1 MNEKDKTLFP
11 PYRSGYW
18 IAWCF
23 LISGFILTGFTAY
36 IIKLKI
42 DADLKHEF
50 EIECNEIKKSI
61 SVRLSAHAQLLRGG
75 ASYLMSDE
83 YVSREEWKSYIENG
97 KIDKN
102 LPGIQGMGFSLIVP
116 KVQLTRH
123 IQEIRKEGFPEYK
136 MFPEGNREIYTSVIY
151 LEPFS
156 GKNLRAF
163 GYDMYSEPVR
173 RAAMEQ
179 SRDSNTAMLSGK
191 VRLVQEGD
199 EEVQAGTL
207 MYVPVYKEGMPVNTV
222 EERRLAIMGWVYNP
236 YRMNDLML
244 GILGGWDLQSEN
256 RIRLQIYDGDILT
269 TETLLFD
276 TKTGDTVSVKETL
289 NQLLPID
296 FNGKHWTLNLSGADL
311 HSSYL
316 NFIYAFLICGIV
328 ISILI
333 FFLIKS
339 MLNTRIRA
347 VEIAEGLTADIQESE
362 AKFRQLIENSHDIIF
377 TISVD
382 GVFTFVS
389 KSWTNLLGHTIKE
402 VVGQPFQKF
411 VHSDDI
417 PMCTAFLQKIIETG
431 KRQEGIDFRVRHKN
445 GKWLWQTSN
454 VINITNE
461 TGIVVALEGIAHDI
475 TERKLAEEELHKSEE
490 RYRLILKN
498 SFESV
503 YLFDEY
509 SKQIVD
515 ANPAFLKLSGYA
527 IEEARTLT
535 LYDIVAEEHSSID
548 RNITKV
554 LSGTGFSMGER
565 RWKRKDGTI
574 VIVEA
579 SASKFIQNG
588 KTVIFISGR
597 DISERK
603 QTEKI
608 IRDNE
613 IYLKKTQ
620 TIANLGTYTMDL
632 TSGNWSSSEILDDI
646 FGIETDYDKSG
657 EGWISLI
664 HPEWQKI
671 ISDYFHQVISDKK
684 AKFDKEYK
692 IIRNKDKTE
701 HWVHDVGE
709 LRLNENGEPVEMIG
723 IIQDITERKQAELAK
738 KESDELFK
746 HVFESSNVSKS
757 ITLPNGELNVNKAF
771 YNLLGYTSE
780 ELKRTK
786 WQDITHP
793 DDIELTQKNVDRINS
808 GETNEMRFNKRY
820 LHKDGSVI
828 WVDVSSSAYR
838 NEEGKLLFHIA
849 TIVDITERKQAEE
862 KLLSQTAL
870 LKAQMNSTIDGIL
883 VVDKNHKPVLMN
895 NRFVEL
901 FNIPQHNMDDEDE
914 AKMLQYVTGLA
925 KNPEQF
931 LEKIKYL
938 YNNPSETS
946 RDEVEFKSG
955 MVLDRYSSPV
965 LDKDGKNYGRIWTLR
980 DITERKHAEEI
991 LKTSEEKFKT
1001 FFDKSSS
1008 GIFLMDMNQKLITVN
1023 ESFAQM
1029 HGYTVEEMYGMDLSE
1044 IDIPEENH
1052 LIPERIERLLKGETL
1067 KFEVKHFHK
1076 LGNII
1081 IQDVVTSMI
1090 NIDNKDYILAFHYD
1104 ITIRKQAEEVLEKW
1118 NSEFRKLS
1126 ANAHG
1131 LIYQFTRRPDGT
1143 YYVPIASE
1151 GIMDIFGCTPEDVLE
1166 DFSPIARVIYP
1177 DDMERVIS
1185 DIEYSANNMTY
1196 FTSEFRV
1203 QIPGKEIQW
1212 VYSNSSPEKLPDG
1225 SITWYGFNTDITE
1238 QKQVQQELI
1247 LAKEKAEESDRLKS
1261 AFLTNM
1267 SHEIRTPMNGILGF
1281 SELLKEPHLTGEE
1294 QEKFI
1299 NIIEKSGR
1307 RMLNTINDII
1317 NISKIEAKQMNLL
1330 LSVTNIKDHIESIQ
1344 IFFRS
1349 EAEKKGIQILIKEN
1363 LQAKDSLV
1371 NTDSDKVYGILTNL
1385 VSNAIKFT
1393 KEGYVEIGCKIKEN
1407 LLEFYVKDTGA
1418 GIEQDQKEIIF
1429 ERFRQGSEGLSRGYE
1444 GSGLGLSISKAFV
1457 EILGGKIW
1465 VESEAG
1471 KGSTFY
1477 FTIPY
1482 SVENSSSFS
1491 HGGLSPRRICDTERA
1506 VNSVKLE
1513 PEIKKLK
1520 ILIAE
1525 DDETSR
1531 MYISLIVKMYSK
1543 EILTAQNGIE
1553 AVDICRNNP
1562 DIDLIMM
1569 DIKMPAMDGDEATK
1583 QIRLFN
1589 KSVVII
1595 AQTAF
1600 ALKGDRERLIKS
1612 GCNDYMTKPVNRNL
1626 LGELIIKY
1634 FK

>member
-1 MNEKDKTLFP
+1 
-11 PYRSGYW
+11 
-18 IAWCF
+18 
-23 LISGFILTGFTAY
+23 
-36 IIKLKI
+36 
-42 DADLKHEF
+42 
-50 EIECNEIKKSI
+50 
-61 SVRLSAHAQLLRGG
+61 
-75 ASYLMSDE
+75 MSDE
-83 YVSREEWKSYIENG
+83 YVSREEWKLYIETG
-97 KIDKN
+97 KIERN
-102 LPGIQGMGFSLIVP
+102 LPGIQGIGFSLIVP
-116 KVQLTRH
+116 KEQLTRH
-123 IQEIRKEGFPEYK
+123 IQEIRKEGFPDYK
-136 MFPEGNREIYTSVIY
+136 ITPEGNREIYTSIIY
-151 LEPFS
+151 IEPFT

-163 GYDMYSEPVR
+163 GYDMYSEPER

-191 VRLVQEGD
+191 VKLVQEGG

-207 MYVPVYKEGMPVNTV
+207 MYVPVYKKGMPVNTV
-222 EERRLAIMGWVYNP
+222 EERRLAIIGWVYSP

-244 GILGGWDLQSEN
+244 GILGGWDLQGEN
-256 RIRLQIYDGDILT
+256 RIRLQIFDGDILT
-269 TETLLFD
+269 DATLMFD
-276 TKTGDTVSVKETL
+276 TQPKGGISAKEKIH
-289 NQLLPID
+289 QILPID
-296 FNGKHWTLNLSGADL
+296 FNGKRWILNLSRVDAQ
-311 HSSYL
+311 SSY
-316 NFIYAFLICGIV
+316 FSFVYIIVLISGII

-339 MLNTRIRA
+339 LLSTRFRA
-347 VEIAEGLTADIQESE
+347 VEMAERLTIDI
-362 AKFRQLIENSHDIIF
+362 K
-377 TISVD
+377 
-382 GVFTFVS
+382 G
-389 KSWTNLLGHTIKE
+389 
-402 VVGQPFQKF
+402 
-411 VHSDDI
+411 
-417 PMCTAFLQKIIETG
+417 
-431 KRQEGIDFRVRHKN
+431 
-445 GKWLWQTSN
+445 
-454 VINITNE
+454 
-461 TGIVVALEGIAHDI
+461 
-475 TERKLAEEELHKSEE
+475 SEE
-490 RYRLILKN
+490 RNRFIITN
-498 SFESV
+498 SFESL
-503 YLFDEY
+503 YFYDND
-509 SKQIVD
+509 SKRIVD
-515 ANPAFLKLSGYA
+515 ANPAFLKLTGYT

-535 LYDIVAEEHSSID
+535 LYDLVSEEQTSID
-548 RNITKV
+548 RNINKV

-574 VIVEA
+574 VLVEA

-620 TIANLGTYTMDL
+620 KIANLGTYAMDL
-632 TSGNWSSSEILDDI
+632 TSGKWSSSEILDDI
-646 FGIETDYDKSG
+646 FGIDSDFDKSI
-657 EGWISLI
+657 EGWNSVI
-664 HPEWQKI
+664 HPEWQGI
-671 ISDYFHQVISDKK
+671 ISEYFEQVIRDKE

-692 IIRNKDKTE
+692 IIRWKDKTE

-709 LRLNENGEPVEMIG
+709 LRLNENGEPEEMIG
-723 IIQDITERKQAELAK
+723 IIQDITERRDM
-738 KESDELFK
+738 DERLF
-746 HVFESSNVSKS
+746 
-757 ITLPNGELNVNKAF
+757 
-771 YNLLGYTSE
+771 
-780 ELKRTK
+780 
-786 WQDITHP
+786 
-793 DDIELTQKNVDRINS
+793 
-808 GETNEMRFNKRY
+808 
-820 LHKDGSVI
+820 
-828 WVDVSSSAYR
+828 
-838 NEEGKLLFHIA
+838 
-849 TIVDITERKQAEE
+849 
-862 KLLSQTAL
+862 SQTAL
-870 LKAQMNSTIDGIL
+870 LEAQINSTIDGIL
-883 VVDKNHKPVLMN
+883 IVDKNN
-895 NRFVEL
+895 NRALINNRLVEL
-901 FNIPQHNMDDEDE
+901 FNIPQHIMDDEDE
-914 AKMLQYVTGLA
+914 AKMLQYVTGLT

-931 LEKIKYL
+931 LEKVRHL
-938 YNNPSETS
+938 YDNANETS
-946 RDEVEFKSG
+946 RDELEFKNG
-955 MVLDRYSSPV
+955 MVFDRYSAPV
-965 LDKDGKNYGRIWTLR
+965 LDKDGKNYGRIWTFR
-980 DITERKHAEEI
+980 DITERKQADEI
-991 LKTSEEKFKT
+991 LKKSEEKFKT
-1001 FFDKSSS
+1001 FFDKSSN
-1008 GIFLMDMNQKLITVN
+1008 GIFLMDLNTKITIAN
-1023 ESFAQM
+1023 EAFAQS
-1029 HGYTVEEMYGMDLSE
+1029 HGYTVEEMQGMDISV
-1044 IDIPEENH
+1044 IDIPDDSSQ
-1052 LIPERIERLLKGETL
+1052 ISERIERLLKGETL
-1067 KFEVKHFHK
+1067 SFEVKHFHK

-1090 NIDNKDYILAFHYD
+1090 NIDNENYILAFHYD

-1118 NSEFRKLS
+1118 NTQFQKLS
-1126 ANAHG
+1126 SNAPG

-1177 DDMERVIS
+1177 DDMERVIA
-1185 DIEYSANNMTY
+1185 DIENSANNLTY
-1196 FTSEFRV
+1196 FTCEFRV

-1363 LQAKDSLV
+1363 LPAKDSLV

-1491 HGGLSPRRICDTERA
+1491 HGGRSPRRICDTERA
-1506 VNSVKLE
+1506 VDSVKLE

-1569 DIKMPAMDGDEATK
+1569 DIKMPEMDGDEATK
-1583 QIRLFN
+1583 QIRQFN
-1589 KSVVII
+1589 KTVVII

>member
-632 TSGNWSSSEILDDI
+632 TSGKWSSSEILEDI

-709 LRLNENGEPVEMIG
+709 LRLNENGEPVEMVG
-723 IIQDITERKQAELAK
+723 IIQDITERKQ
-738 KESDELFK
+738 
-746 HVFESSNVSKS
+746 V
-757 ITLPNGELNVNKAF
+757 
-771 YNLLGYTSE
+771 
-780 ELKRTK
+780 
-786 WQDITHP
+786 
-793 DDIELTQKNVDRINS
+793 
-808 GETNEMRFNKRY
+808 
-820 LHKDGSVI
+820 
-828 WVDVSSSAYR
+828 
-838 NEEGKLLFHIA
+838 
-849 TIVDITERKQAEE
+849 
-862 KLLSQTAL
+862 
-870 LKAQMNSTIDGIL
+870 
-883 VVDKNHKPVLMN
+883 
-895 NRFVEL
+895 
-901 FNIPQHNMDDEDE
+901 
-914 AKMLQYVTGLA
+914 
-925 KNPEQF
+925 
-931 LEKIKYL
+931 
-938 YNNPSETS
+938 
-946 RDEVEFKSG
+946 
-955 MVLDRYSSPV
+955 
-965 LDKDGKNYGRIWTLR
+965 
-980 DITERKHAEEI
+980 EEI
-991 LKTSEEKFKT
+991 LKKSEEKFKT

-1008 GIFLMDMNQKLITVN
+1008 GIFLMDFNRKLITVN

-1029 HGYTVEEMYGMDLSE
+1029 HGYTVEEMQGLDLSV
-1044 IDIPEENH
+1044 IDIPEETQR
-1052 LIPERIERLLKGETL
+1052 IPERIEKLLNGETL

-1081 IQDVVTSMI
+1081 IQDVVTSLL

-1118 NSEFRKLS
+1118 NTQFHKLS
-1126 ANAHG
+1126 SNAPG
-1131 LIYQFTRRPDGT
+1131 LIFQFTRRPNGT
-1143 YYVPIASE
+1143 YHVPIASE
-1151 GIMDIFGCTPEDVLE
+1151 GIREIFGCAPEDVAE
-1166 DFSPIARVIYP
+1166 DFSPIAKVIYP
-1177 DDMERVIS
+1177 DDMERVIAE
-1185 DIEYSANNMTY
+1185 IEYSANNLTY
-1196 FTSEFRV
+1196 FTCEFRV

-1330 LSVTNIKDHIESIQ
+1330 MSLTNIKDHIESIQ
-1344 IFFRS
+1344 IFFKS

-1363 LQAKDSLV
+1363 LPAKDSLV

-1393 KEGYVEIGCKIKEN
+1393 KEGYVEIGCKKKEN

-1418 GIEQDQKEIIF
+1418 GIEQEHKEIIF

-1583 QIRLFN
+1583 QIRQFN
-1589 KSVVII
+1589 KTVVII